1 MRTGRLTATL
11 AACGYAFL
19 LAPLLVV
26 CVLSFTSGQ
35 YLSFPPP
42 GFSLRWYG
50 ALAANAEVLRAALD
64 SLVLAVIVTAVALLA
79 GLPAALAVA
88 RGQAPAWVAG
98 ALSLPLLL
106 PTLVI
111 GLALLMVLQPLGL
124 LATWP
129 GLALGH
135 LVVVLPFVVRL
146 MAGAF
151 ANLPPQ
157 LEEAA
162 ATLGAWPLR
171 AFLLVTLPL
180 AAPGAIAAAVLAFL
194 LSFDETVIS
203 LFLVGPRLT
212 TLPVA
217 LFHYAESRVD
227 PLLAALAVTLIA
239 ITLAAVL
246 AVDRLVGFTR
256 TVGRT

>member
-1 MRTGRLTATL
+1 MTRLL
-11 AACGYAFL
+11 ACCGYGFM
-19 LAPLLVV
+19 LAPLFVV
-26 CVLSFTSGQ
+26 VVLSFTSGP

-42 GFSLRWYG
+42 GFSLRWYA
-50 ALAANAEVLRAALD
+50 ALAANAEVLRAAGT
-64 SLVLAVIVTAVALLA
+64 SLILAGIVTAVALMA

-88 RGQAPAWVAG
+88 RGIAPRWVAG

-111 GLALLMVLQPLGL
+111 GLGLLMVLQPLGL

-135 LVVVLPFVVRL
+135 LAVVLPFVVRL

-151 ANLPPQ
+151 ANLPAQ
-157 LEEAA
+157 LDEAA
-162 ATLGAWPLR
+162 ATLGARPLQV
-171 AFLLVTLPL
+171 FLHVTLPL
-180 AAPGAIAAAVLAFL
+180 AAPGALAAATLSFL

-217 LFHYAESRVD
+217 LFHYAETRVD
-227 PLLAALAVTLIA
+227 PLLAALAVVLIGMALA
-239 ITLAAVL
+239 IVL
-246 AVDRLVGFTR
+246 LVDRLVGFTR
-256 TVGRT
+256 TVGRG

>member
-1 MRTGRLTATL
+1 MRVGPVTAVL
-11 AACGYAFL
+11 AACGYLFL
-19 LAPLLVV
+19 LAPLAVV
-26 CVLSFTSGQ
+26 CVLSFSPAPF
-35 YLSFPPP
+35 LSFPPP
-42 GFSLRWYG
+42 GVSLRWYG
-50 ALAANAEVLRAALD
+50 ALVANAEILWAAL
-64 SLVLAVIVTAVALLA
+64 SSVVLAAIVTVVALLA
-79 GLPAALAVA
+79 GVPAALAVA

-111 GLALLMVLQPLGL
+111 GLGLLFVLQPLGM

-135 LVVVLPFVVRL
+135 LTVVLPFAVRL
-146 MAGAF
+146 LVSAF
-151 ANLPPQ
+151 SALPPQ

-162 ATLGAWPLR
+162 ATLGARPLSTL
-171 AFLLVTLPL
+171 LLVTLPL
-180 AAPGAIAAAVLAFL
+180 ATPGAVAAATLSFL

-203 LFLVGPRLT
+203 LFLVGPRLV

-227 PLLAALAVTLIA
+227 PLLAALAVVLVGFA
-239 ITLAAVL
+239 LLAVL
-246 AVDRLVGFTR
+246 LVDRLVGFTR
-256 TVGRT
+256 TIGQA

>member
-1 MRTGRLTATL
+1 MRTGRLTAAL

-26 CVLSFTSGQ
+26 CVLSVTSGQ

-50 ALAANAEVLRAALD
+50 ALAANAEVLRAALN
-64 SLVLAVIVTAVALLA
+64 SLVLALIVTAVALVA

-88 RGQAPAWVAG
+88 RRQVPAWVAG
-98 ALSLPLLL
+98 VLSLPLLL

-124 LATWP
+124 LATWL

-146 MAGAF
+146 MTGAF
-151 ANLPPQ
+151 ANLPPH

-162 ATLGAWPLR
+162 ATLGARPLR

-180 AAPGAIAAAVLAFL
+180 AAPWAIAAAVLAFL

-217 LFHYAESRVD
+217 LFHYAERRVD
-227 PLLAALAVTLIA
+227 PLLAALAVTLVA
-239 ITLAAVL
+239 VALVAVL
-246 AVDRLVGFTR
+246 AVDLLVGFPR
-256 TVGRT
+256 TGGRS

>member
-1 MRTGRLTATL
+1 MIIRLLAT
-11 AACGYAFL
+11 CGYGFL

-26 CVLSFTSGQ
+26 TVLSVTSDP
-35 YLSFPPP
+35 YLTFPPP
-42 GFSLRWYG
+42 GFSLRWYA
-50 ALAANAEVLRAALD
+50 ALAGNAEILTAALN
-64 SLVLAVIVTAVALLA
+64 SVVLGLIVTALALLA
-79 GLPAALAVA
+79 GVPAALAVA
-88 RGQAPAWVAG
+88 RRQAPSWVAG

-124 LATWP
+124 LASWP

-135 LVVVLPFVVRL
+135 LMVVLPFVVRL
-146 MAGAF
+146 MVSAF
-151 ANLPPQ
+151 QGLPPQ

-162 ATLGAWPLR
+162 STLGARPLQG
-171 AFLLVTLPL
+171 FWLVTLPL
-180 AAPGAIAAAVLAFL
+180 AAPGAIAAAVLSFL

-217 LFHYAESRVD
+217 LFHYAETRVD
-227 PLLAALAVTLIA
+227 PLLAALAVVLI
-239 ITLAAVL
+239 VL
-246 AVDRLVGFTR
+246 ALAIVLLVDRLVGFTR
-256 TVGRT
+256 TIGS

>member
-1 MRTGRLTATL
+1 MRTGRVTAVL

-19 LAPLLVV
+19 LAPLAVV

-35 YLSFPPP
+35 YLSFPLP
-42 GFSLRWYG
+42 GVSLRWFG
-50 ALAANAEVLRAALD
+50 ALAGNAEVLRAALN
-64 SLVLAVIVTAVALLA
+64 SLILALIVTLTALLA

-88 RGQAPAWVAG
+88 RRQAPAWVAG
-98 ALSLPLLL
+98 LLSLPLLL

-135 LVVVLPFVVRL
+135 LIVVLPFVVRL

-151 ANLPPQ
+151 ANLPPG

-162 ATLGAWPLR
+162 ATLGARPLR

-180 AAPGAIAAAVLAFL
+180 AAPGAFAAAALAFL

-227 PLLAALAVTLIA
+227 PLLAVLAVVL
-239 ITLAAVL
+239 ITLAILIVL
-246 AVDRLVGFTR
+246 VVDRLVGFTR
-256 TVGRT
+256 AVGRA

>member
-1 MRTGRLTATL
+1 MRTGRLTTVL
-11 AACGYAFL
+11 AACGYVFL
-19 LAPLLVV
+19 LAPLVVV
-26 CVLSFTSGQ
+26 CVLSFTSGP

-42 GFSLRWYG
+42 GFSWRWYA
-50 ALAANAEVLRAALD
+50 ALAANAQILQAALN
-64 SLVLAVIVTAVALLA
+64 SLILALAVTAVALLA

-151 ANLPPQ
+151 ATLPPQ

-162 ATLGAWPLR
+162 ATLGARPLQG
-171 AFLLVTLPL
+171 FLLVTLPL
-180 AAPGAIAAAVLAFL
+180 GAPGAAAAATLAFL

-227 PLLAALAVTLIA
+227 PLLAALAVTLI
-239 ITLAAVL
+239 VL
-246 AVDRLVGFTR
+246 ALVLVLLVDRLAGLTR
-256 TVGRT
+256 TLGRA